1 MLDFREVT
9 FGYPE
14 DERLMFDHLSFHVD
28 QGEFTALIGASGG
41 GKSTIF
47 RLINRFLQPES
58 GRILVDGREVSA
70 AEQTGGRKK
79 NRLLSGDEAYCGY
92 MPQRDLLFPW
102 RTVEE
107 NVMLPMQIRK
117 ERKSVCRE
125 KAGELLGRVGL
136 RGYEKKYPSD
146 LSGGMR
152 QRASFAR
159 TLAVGARLLLL
170 DEPFSALDAITRA
183 SMQEWLREQWNEMDK
198 TVFFITHDVD
208 EAIFLSQRI
217 LVLTGRPVCELKE
230 FRVPLPADRTRDMM
244 EAAEVRELKEQL
256 SELLRKDALQW
267 QKD

>member
-14 DERLMFDHLSFHVD
+14 DEFLMFDHLSFHVD
-28 QGEFTALIGASGG
+28 KGEFTAMIGASGV

-47 RLINRFLQPES
+47 RLINRFLTAET
-58 GRILVDGREVSA
+58 GHILVDGKDIGVTED
-70 AEQTGGRKK
+70 TDRKK
-79 NRLLSGDEAYCGY
+79 KKKLLSGDDVYCGY

-107 NVMLPMQIRK
+107 NVMLPMQIRREK
-117 ERKSVCRE
+117 KAVCRE
-125 KAGELLGRVGL
+125 KAGELLARVGL
-136 RGYEKKYPSD
+136 RGYERKYPSE

-159 TLAVGARLLLL
+159 TLAVGAKLLLL

-217 LVLTGRPVCELKE
+217 LVLTGRPGCEMKE
-230 FRVPLPADRTRDMM
+230 FRVPLPANRTRDMM
-244 EAAEVRELKEQL
+244 EAVEVRELKEQI
-256 SELLRKDALQW
+256 SELLRKEALQW
-267 QKD
+267 QES